1 MIMQRTTISA
11 ILLLALVLTV
21 ALGSGPAQASN
32 EIAKKEGL
40 ACTVCHD
47 KPGSRLLTDQGK
59 YYETLGSLEG
69 YDQVTAFAECTGCHV
84 RKPGSHK
91 LTATG
96 KRFAEAVHD
105 MAGLKKWLAENP
117 PGLEKSH

>member
-1 MIMQRTTISA
+1 MKRITLST
-11 ILLLALVLTV
+11 ILLFAIALTA
-21 ALGSGPAQASN
+21 ALGSGPLLASN

-40 ACTVCHD
+40 TCTVCHD

-59 YYETLGSLEG
+59 YYEALGSLDG
-69 YDQVTAFAECTGCHV
+69 YDQLVTFAECTGCHV

-96 KRFAEAVHD
+96 KRFAAAVHD
-105 MAGLKKWLAENP
+105 MEGLRKWLEESHP
-117 PGLEKSH
+117 DMKKSH

>member
-1 MIMQRTTISA
+1 MKRTTTTT
-11 ILLLALVLTV
+11 ILLLALLLTA
-21 ALGSGPAQASN
+21 ALGSGPALASN
-32 EIAKKEGL
+32 EIATKEGL
-40 ACTVCHD
+40 TCAVCHD
-47 KPGSRLLTDQGK
+47 KPGSRLLTDKGK
-59 YYETLGSLEG
+59 YYESQRSLEG

-96 KRFAEAVHD
+96 KRFAGAVHD
-105 MAGLKKWLAENP
+105 MAGLRKWLEENH